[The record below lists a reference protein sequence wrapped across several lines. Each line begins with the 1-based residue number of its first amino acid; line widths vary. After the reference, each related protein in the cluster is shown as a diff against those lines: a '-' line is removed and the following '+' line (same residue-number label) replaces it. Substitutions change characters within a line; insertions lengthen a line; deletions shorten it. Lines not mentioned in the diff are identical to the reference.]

1 MDLSLTLSCGALEF
15 VHCLPQAS
23 YSTSDLVPSAL
34 SGLRPLLPM
43 SWGLSFL
50 QQ

>member
-1 MDLSLTLSCGALEF
+1 MDLSLTLTSGALDF

-23 YSTSDLVPSAL
+23 YSTSNLAPNAL
-34 SGLRPLLPM
+34 GGLRPLLPR
-43 SWGLSFL
+43 SWGLSLL